1 MTKLLLVCTVFAA
14 TLPLRAD
21 QAAVRI
27 EPTNLHGPRVLVKQT
42 ETAVIQDYLEG
53 RGKVWTR
60 RWGKIGLIFSTGIL
74 WALPRKN

>member
-1 MTKLLLVCTVFAA
+1 MRKLLLACTVFAA

-42 ETAVIQDYLEG
+42 ETAVIQDYLESWQS
-53 RGKVWTR
+53 V
-60 RWGKIGLIFSTGIL
+60 SA
-74 WALPRKN
+74 ALG